1 MQRLGN
7 VVGGHPIRYL
17 NLEIE
22 ELKDIAISLIKVS
35 SALDSNCSELMARL
49 ATLQDNKPIWFGCD
63 VEKASNTAE
72 GIMDTK
78 LCSSSSRSPCFLFR
92 R

>member
-1 MQRLGN
+1 M
-7 VVGGHPIRYL
+7 
-17 NLEIE
+17 
-22 ELKDIAISLIKVS
+22 
-35 SALDSNCSELMARL
+35 
-49 ATLQDNKPIWFGCD
+49 PIWFGCD

-78 LCSSSSRSPCFLFR
+78 LCGFTSSSPDTFAR